1 MTNRWRYTL
10 GFLALVAAS
19 LWFAVFSRPK
29 DNLSVIACDV
39 GQGDAILIQFQDTQ
53 ILIDGGRGRKVLDCL
68 SSYMPPWDRKIEL
81 VVLTHPQLDHF
92 GGLVEVVRRFDI
104 DAFLVSGL
112 DSEGEQ
118 YQVLK
123 RELEQKSIKL
133 LDPTKDTK
141 ISIGT
146 IYLDVLWPSKEFVE
160 NYYLATESISSE
172 KVLGTFTSKKDPNDF
187 SIVVNLSYG
196 EFDALLTGD
205 IGPDI
210 MDGILATGLIGDVE
224 YLKVPHHGS
233 KNGLTKE
240 LLEAS
245 TPEIAVI
252 SVGKNPWGHP
262 HQEVINLLRDKGIK
276 ILRTDEVGDVEIK
289 TDGKSWWL
297 KD

>member
-1 MTNRWRYTL
+1 MTNRWRYIL
-10 GFLALVAAS
+10 GILALVATS
-19 LWFAVFSRPK
+19 LWFALFSQPK

-39 GQGDAILIQFQDTQ
+39 GQGDAILIQLQDTQ
-53 ILIDGGRGRKVLDCL
+53 ILIDGGKGRKVLDCL
-68 SSYMPPWDRKIEL
+68 SSYMSPWDRKIEL

-92 GGLVEVVRRFDI
+92 GGLIEVVKRFDI
-104 DAFLVSGL
+104 DAFLASGL

-123 RELEQKSIKL
+123 GELKQKGIKL
-133 LDPTKDTK
+133 LDSSIDTK
-141 ISIGT
+141 ISIGA
-146 IYLDVLWPSKEFVE
+146 IYLDILWPSKEFVE
-160 NYYLATESISSE
+160 KYYVATETISSE
-172 KVLGTFTSKKDPNDF
+172 KVLGTFTSKRDPNDF
-187 SIVVNLSYG
+187 SIVVNLRLG
-196 EFDALLTGD
+196 NFDALLTGD
-205 IGPDI
+205 IGLDVV
-210 MDGILATGLIGDVE
+210 DEVLATGLIGDVE

-262 HQEVINLLRDKGIK
+262 HGEVLKLLGDSAAK
-276 ILRTDEVGDVEIK
+276 ILRTDQKGTVVVE
-289 TDGKSWWL
+289 TDGNNWWV